1 MVFIGCPLVFGV
13 SECRLKVSVLRLPV
27 GNGLECAVFGKLP
40 RAAFGLGKQCG
51 GFRVGFGD
59 VGEADDAEV
68 VGVVGVFVGF
78 VAAEETPAAVVFKNG
93 GFAVKE
99 ADGPVLFGDGV
110 GGDAAV
116 ECRGKC
122 LCKCVHCGNT
132 LGGGKLADFT
142 TIPALSA
149 DGGGL
154 VVQCAPFA
162 ALRCFC
168 IFGVWKRIRAVFC
181 GRR

>member
-1 MVFIGCPLVFGV
+1 MP
-13 SECRLKVSVLRLPV
+13 SEGSVLRLPV

-59 VGEADDAEV
+59 VGETDDAEV
-68 VGVVGVFVGF
+68 VRIVGVFVGL

-93 GFAVKE
+93 GFAVEE
-99 ADGPVLFGDGV
+99 ADGLVLFGDGV
-110 GGDAAV
+110 GGDTAV

-132 LGGGKLADFT
+132 LGENLRILPRF
-142 TIPALSA
+142 
-149 DGGGL
+149 
-154 VVQCAPFA
+154 
-162 ALRCFC
+162 LRCRQTAA
-168 IFGVWKRIRAVFC
+168 VWWYNV
-181 GRR
+181 RRLQP